1 MHEKDKRIP
10 LLLGIAPGNEDIVAE
25 RAAGLRIAE
34 DLLAEVIYD
43 ECFLHGAPDAVRL
56 GDLPPVSGPHGP
68 QLPERHIAWEK
79 PLLPLRAVPCADLRY
94 GVLLLILCLLFARAA
109 GRSVKPDGGVKGDD
123 YLPPRVRAPRGI
135 LSPAREGVCNSV
147 LLGREGVLP
156 HAAPVDRIAVAEHRV
171 RYLLPV
177 AEHPA
182 YGNHRPNVGPPE
194 EGVYGLRRVAH
205 EDGIA
210 LFHELRVTPGLVCA
224 APGPRLLELL
234 APGIGG
240 LPGDF
245 GEAEELA
252 CRPGLL
258 HQRSDPRGVIV
269 IAAHR
274 DHDPA
279 LREKQRFLKRRNSE
293 SCELPLAVA
302 EVKAADFSKGETR
315 DEAFAVSHAVHGF
328 VSHQDERP
336 VLGPPHVNHDAGAAL
351 LYRLL
356 NRAQGV
362 LRGAVPVAA
371 VRDDKDIAPLRIKEP
386 CPEISDIEIALHAA
400 ACGGIRRSRG

>member
-1 MHEKDKRIP
+1 MP
-10 LLLGIAPGNEDIVAE
+10 LCL
-25 RAAGLRIAE
+25 
-34 DLLAEVIYD
+34 
-43 ECFLHGAPDAVRL
+43 
-56 GDLPPVSGPHGP
+56 
-68 QLPERHIAWEK
+68 K
-79 PLLPLRAVPCADLRY
+79 
-94 GVLLLILCLLFARAA
+94 GVLI
-109 GRSVKPDGGVKGDD
+109 
-123 YLPPRVRAPRGI
+123 
-135 LSPAREGVCNSV
+135 
-147 LLGREGVLP
+147 
-156 HAAPVDRIAVAEHRV
+156 HAAPVDSLAVAEHRV

-328 VSHQDERP
+328 VSHQD
-336 VLGPPHVNHDAGAAL
+336 
-351 LYRLL
+351 
-356 NRAQGV
+356 
-362 LRGAVPVAA
+362 
-371 VRDDKDIAPLRIKEP
+371 
-386 CPEISDIEIALHAA
+386 
-400 ACGGIRRSRG
+400 